1 MTLRTI
7 CGKRWSTGTVAYQLC
22 GKQLLG
28 TVLKYYQSS
37 EVSELF
43 YWTLRRCCIKMRM
56 HRNKLQV
63 RLLLVIWESTGLLEQ
78 NLAAVRWNP
87 YYKP

>member
-37 EVSELF
+37 EVSELLLDF
-43 YWTLRRCCIKMRM
+43 AQMLYQDENATKQTPGSTVVGDLGVHWLGGAKPGG
-56 HRNKLQV
+56 V
-63 RLLLVIWESTGLLEQ
+63 R
-78 NLAAVRWNP
+78 
-87 YYKP
+87 

>member
-28 TVLKYYQSS
+28 TVSKYYQSS
-37 EVSELF
+37 EVSEL
-43 YWTLRRCCIKMRM
+43 
-56 HRNKLQV
+56 
-63 RLLLVIWESTGLLEQ
+63 LLDFAQMLYQDENATKQTPGSTVAGDLGVHWLGGAKPGGCEVEPLL
-78 NLAAVRWNP
+78 
-87 YYKP
+87 